1 MKTLDLKGTIRTDL
15 GKKATK
21 KVRLEERI
29 PCIIYGI
36 NQPIH
41 FEADA
46 KEFGHLVYTPHVYL
60 ANLDLDGTA
69 HQAVVKEIQFHP
81 VTDKILHIDFI
92 EVIPEKPITV
102 AIPVQLEGFAK
113 GVQQGGKLALQ
124 MRKLT
129 VKGLVKDIPA
139 QLLVDVTN
147 LEVGHSI
154 KVRDLS
160 FDGLEMLNPK
170 NAVVATIK
178 TTRAAKAAA
187 ETEQPAKK

>member
-92 EVIPEKPITV
+92 EVIPKN
-102 AIPVQLEGFAK
+102 LSLWLSLFN
-113 GVQQGGKLALQ
+113 L
-124 MRKLT
+124 
-129 VKGLVKDIPA
+129 KDS
-139 QLLVDVTN
+139 L
-147 LEVGHSI
+147 
-154 KVRDLS
+154 KVFS
-160 FDGLEMLNPK
+160 K
-170 NAVVATIK
+170 VVSWLCK
-178 TTRAAKAAA
+178 
-187 ETEQPAKK
+187 